1 MPRKTKKTVR
11 TLKEIF
17 EQSEKFGAENVM
29 LNDAETGAV
38 WTGGAKPLDAAT
50 IANKRYRGD
59 FNVPVIRGANRE
71 PLSRL
76 SDVLAFRGRQHRAVA

>member
-1 MPRKTKKTVR
+1 MISVNPTTEGHNMPRNTKKTVR

-17 EQSEKFGAENVM
+17 EQSEKFGADNVM

-38 WTGGAKPLDAAT
+38 WTGGAKPLDSAT

-59 FNVPVIRGANRE
+59 FNVPVTVFNGGCLE
-71 PLSRL
+71 RL
-76 SDVLAFRGRQHRAVA
+76 SPS